1 MQRRDFITG
10 LVSAALCASQA
21 AASSFET
28 GIIEQLRA
36 QGFGGIKVEKTLLGR
51 LRITASKADYGRE
64 IVINPRTGEIL
75 RDIVIYKNGNV
86 SPRISEGRASQ
97 SGNGSNASSGNSG
110 NSGNSGSGHGDDG
123 NENENEQEHEQED
136 EQEQD
141 EGSHGGDDGDDDD
154 EDE

>member
-21 AASSFET
+21 DASSFET

-75 RDIVIYKNGNV
+75 RDIVIYKNGSV

-110 NSGNSGSGHGDDG
+110 NSGSGHGDDG
-123 NENENEQEHEQED
+123 NENEQEHEQED

-141 EGSHGGDDGDDDD
+141 EGSHGGDDGDD